1 MAPRKKH
8 GKNNTVRPSKSG
20 FDPQHQHQLQDFYE
34 GERLDLLLQ
43 SIQRKIESARVMDNS
58 LPEKIW
64 FKLQFAVGV
73 NDVTR
78 VLERMKPVTLPMAA
92 SLESECGSASPPPK
106 AKAASLADVTELQA
120 VLIAADS
127 NPRWL
132 TKHLPSLALSRNV
145 PLIFLKD
152 NKGASLRLGQLVKL
166 KTAIAVGVKAKGNV
180 INQLVDEIL
189 RGSSQ
194 GHLGTEWLNSTQLLP
209 APA

>member
-20 FDPQHQHQLQDFYE
+20 FDPQHQLQDFYE

-92 SLESECGSASPPPK
+92 SLESACSSASPPPK
-106 AKAASLADVTELQA
+106 AKAASLANVTELQA

-166 KTAIAVGVKAKGNV
+166 KTAIAIGVKAKGNV

-209 APA
+209 APE

>member
-8 GKNNTVRPSKSG
+8 GNNNSVRPSKS
-20 FDPQHQHQLQDFYE
+20 QHQPQDCYE
-34 GERLDLLLQ
+34 GERLDHLLQ
-43 SIQRKIESARVMDNS
+43 SMQRKIESARLLDNS

-92 SLESECGSASPPPK
+92 GLASECNPPAPPPK
-106 AKAASLADVTELQA
+106 AKAASNANATALQA

-166 KTAIAVGVKAKGNV
+166 KTAIAIGVKAKGNV
-180 INQLVDEIL
+180 INQLVDEIVKW
-189 RGSSQ
+189 Q
-194 GHLGTEWLNSTQLLP
+194 
-209 APA
+209 

>member
-8 GKNNTVRPSKSG
+8 GNNNSVRPSKSG
-20 FDPQHQHQLQDFYE
+20 LHPQHQPQDCYE
-34 GERLDLLLQ
+34 GERLDHLLQ
-43 SIQRKIESARVMDNS
+43 SIQRKIESARLMDNC

-78 VLERMKPVTLPMAA
+78 VLERMKPVTSPMAA
-92 SLESECGSASPPPK
+92 GLATECNPPAPPPK
-106 AKAASLADVTELQA
+106 AKAASNELQA

-166 KTAIAVGVKAKGNV
+166 KTAIAIGVKAKGNA

-189 RGSSQ
+189 SGTGQ
-194 GHLGTEWLNSTQLLP
+194 GHLGTKCLD
-209 APA
+209 

>member
-8 GKNNTVRPSKSG
+8 GNNNTVGPSKSG
-20 FDPQHQHQLQDFYE
+20 LDPQHQLQDCYE
-34 GERLDLLLQ
+34 GERLDRLLQ
-43 SIQRKIESARVMDNS
+43 SLQSKIESARLLDNS

-78 VLERMKPVTLPMAA
+78 VLERMKLVTLPMEA
-92 SLESECGSASPPPK
+92 SLASECNAPATPPK
-106 AKAASLADVTELQA
+106 AKAASNELQA
-120 VLIAADS
+120 VLVAADS

-132 TKHLPSLALSRNV
+132 TKHLPRLALSRNV
-145 PLIFLKD
+145 PLIFLRD

-166 KTAIAVGVKAKGNV
+166 KTAIAIGVKAKGNV

-189 RGSSQ
+189 SGSTQ
-194 GHLGTEWLNSTQLLP
+194 GHLGTECIDSPELLP
-209 APA
+209 APQRLVQR

>member
-1 MAPRKKH
+1 MY
-8 GKNNTVRPSKSG
+8 V
-20 FDPQHQHQLQDFYE
+20 FDCDS
-34 GERLDLLLQ
+34 ERFILLLYVLQ
-43 SIQRKIESARVMDNS
+43 
-58 LPEKIW
+58 
-64 FKLQFAVGV
+64 LQFAVGV

-92 SLESECGSASPPPK
+92 SLESACSSASPPPK

-166 KTAIAVGVKAKGNV
+166 KTAIAIGVKVAMFF
-180 INQLVDEIL
+180 LL
-189 RGSSQ
+189 
-194 GHLGTEWLNSTQLLP
+194 STCLFDFKLP
-209 APA
+209 S